1 MTRLSEVNDRTQAWS
16 TAEAASDIYADGA
29 KCQAERGFNRIWLK
43 IRSLVNAAV
52 EHRMALELDAFAR
65 RYGPL

>member
-1 MTRLSEVNDRTQAWS
+1 MTRLSEVDDRTQAWS
-16 TAEAASDIYADGA
+16 TAKAEHDIRGNGA
-29 KCQAERGFNRIWLK
+29 MRQAERGFNRIWLRV
-43 IRSLVNAAV
+43 RSLVNAAV

>member
-1 MTRLSEVNDRTQAWS
+1 MTRLSEVKDRTQAWS
-16 TAEAASDIYADGA
+16 TAKAERDICGSGA
-29 KCQAERGFNRIWLK
+29 MRRAERGFNRIWLRV
-43 IRSLVNAAV
+43 RSLVNAAV